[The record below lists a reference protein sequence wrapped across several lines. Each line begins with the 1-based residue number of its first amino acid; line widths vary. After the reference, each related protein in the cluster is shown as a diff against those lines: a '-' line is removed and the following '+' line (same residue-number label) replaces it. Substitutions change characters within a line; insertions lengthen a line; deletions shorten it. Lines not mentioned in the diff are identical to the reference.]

1 MNHHHHHQRNLS
13 QSNRFKCQSSVDDP
27 PKTKQSDVM
36 IIMLEL
42 NIESLS
48 SSFSLSLLLL
58 LFVILS
64 VYALFFCLFIRE
76 KLTRKTISDTII
88 ININILYVCDFN
100 KEKKLTRVYLLKN
113 EKQTHL
119 HSNRIVVSL
128 SFLSISDICGKKIFY
143 GWLELTSTN

>member
-100 KEKKLTRVYLLKN
+100 KEKRNSLAFICWRMKSKHICIRIGLLF
-113 EKQTHL
+113 
-119 HSNRIVVSL
+119 RCR
-128 SFLSISDICGKKIFY
+128 FFR
-143 GWLELTSTN
+143 